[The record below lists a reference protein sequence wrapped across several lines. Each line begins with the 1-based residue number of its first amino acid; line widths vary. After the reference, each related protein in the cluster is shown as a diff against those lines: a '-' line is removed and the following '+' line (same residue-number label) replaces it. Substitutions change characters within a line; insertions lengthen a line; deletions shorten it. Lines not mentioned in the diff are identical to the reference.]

1 MKKNY
6 EGAESKEAKKKKS
19 YSVYSVAKNN
29 LARSHSFMTSAKTS
43 KSLNFFPSIHKHTNI
58 KF

>member
-19 YSVYSVAKNN
+19 YSVAKNN